1 MSTDPGMPAATEE
14 PGMRVL
20 EWASL
25 DAAARAAALERP
37 SLGARNTVLAQA
49 TEVIAAVRREG
60 DAALRRFTEAFDGAR
75 IESFEVS
82 PAERLA
88 ARYALSSAQM
98 QALGRAIAN
107 VERFHSAQ
115 LPAPV
120 ALETMP
126 GVWCGRVSRPIANVG
141 LYVPAGSAPLPST
154 VIMLAVP
161 ARLAGCTQRV
171 LCTPPRSDGTA
182 HPAVIVAAELC
193 GVTRIFKIGG
203 AQAIA
208 AMAYGTASVP
218 RVSKIF
224 GPGNAWV
231 TAAKQLVAADPA
243 GAAADMPA
251 GPSEVLVIADELAD
265 PAFVAA
271 DLIAQAEHGPDSQ
284 AMLVTTSAGLAH
296 HVIARVRA
304 QLATLPRREIASASL
319 AASRC
324 IVVPDLPTAL
334 AVSNAYAPEHLIL
347 AVCEPR
353 RWLGEV
359 QDAGSVFLGPWTP
372 ETVGDYC
379 SGTNHVLPT
388 YGHARAYGGLS
399 VLDFLKGMTVQELSS
414 SGLREIGPIAIEL
427 ARLEGLEGHAAAV
440 ELRLRAGGE

>member
-1 MSTDPGMPAATEE
+1 MSTAPGISSATEN

-20 EWASL
+20 EWARL
-25 DAAARAAALERP
+25 DTESRAAALERP
-37 SLGARNTVLAQA
+37 EQGRRPSVIAQA
-49 TEVIAAVRREG
+49 GEVIAAVRREG
-60 DAALRRFTEAFDGAR
+60 DAALRRLTEAFDGAR

-82 PAERLA
+82 RAERHA
-88 ARYALSSAQM
+88 ARDALSSAQM
-98 QALGRAIAN
+98 SALERAIEN
-107 VERFHSAQ
+107 IERFHSAQ

-120 ALETMP
+120 SLETMP
-126 GVWCGRVSRPIANVG
+126 GVRCERVARPIESVG

-161 ARLAGCTQRV
+161 ARLAGCTQRI

-182 HPAVIVAAELC
+182 HPAVLVAAELC
-193 GVTRIFKIGG
+193 RVTRVFKIGG
-203 AQAIA
+203 AQAVA
-208 AMAYGTASVP
+208 ALAYGTESVP

-231 TAAKQLVAADPA
+231 TAAKQLVAGDPA

-265 PAFVAA
+265 PSFVAA
-271 DLIAQAEHGPDSQ
+271 DLIAQAEHGTDSQ
-284 AMLVTTSAGLAH
+284 AMLVTTSGALAH
-296 HVIARVRA
+296 HVIGRVRA
-304 QLATLPRREIASASL
+304 QLATLPRREIASAAL
-319 AASRC
+319 AESRC

-347 AVCEPR
+347 AVREPR
-353 RWLGEV
+353 RWLAEV
-359 QDAGSVFLGPWTP
+359 RNAGSVFLGAWSP
-372 ETVGDYC
+372 ETIGDYC
-379 SGTNHVLPT
+379 SGANHVLPT

-399 VLDFLKGMTVQELSS
+399 VLDFLKGMTVQELTPA
-414 SGLREIGPIAIEL
+414 GLRDIGPTAIEL

-440 ELRLRAGGE
+440 ELRLRANPP